1 MSVGAG
7 RLIGQDPRDATAASV
22 RQAVVAAR
30 EALRSAA
37 KDFDLRIRPVLRE
50 AVGLEL
56 GDDG

>member
-22 RQAVVAAR
+22 RQAVAAAR
-30 EALRSAA
+30 ESLRSAA
-37 KDFDLRIRPVLRE
+37 EAFDLRFRSAIQA

-56 GDDG
+56 GDDE